1 MQALHNLTRKQR
13 EIYDFLVNQEQFI
26 QAPTLEELCKLLGL
40 SSRGSLHK
48 HIQALINAG
57 LVEPV
62 NRKQR
67 GIRII
72 KEVDA
77 VPNELPMLGYIAA
90 GKPIEAIE
98 NPESISV
105 PENLRGS
112 SACFVLQVKGESM
125 IEDGILDGD
134 WVVIEPCNHA
144 CNGEIVVALIDK
156 HEATLKHILQYPGKI
171 ILQPANQNMAAMN
184 YSPDRIEIQGVLVGQ
199 MRSYR
204 NYSRGVHK

>member
-1 MQALHNLTRKQR
+1 MSSTNNLTRKQR
-13 EIYDFLVNQEQFI
+13 EIYNFLLDQDQFNN
-26 QAPTLEELCKLLGL
+26 ALTLGELCKLLGL

-48 HIQALINAG
+48 HIQALIDTG

-67 GIRII
+67 GIRVIREI
-72 KEVDA
+72 DTD
-77 VPNELPMLGYIAA
+77 PNELPMLGYIAA
-90 GKPIEAIE
+90 GQPIEAIE
-98 NPESISV
+98 NPEPISV
-105 PENLRGS
+105 PEKLRGS
-112 SACFVLQVKGESM
+112 STCFVLQIKGESM

-144 CNGEIVVALIDK
+144 TNGEIVVALIDK
-156 HEATLKHILQYPGKI
+156 HEATLKHIMQYPGKI
-171 ILQPANQNMAAMN
+171 ILQPANQNMSAIS

-204 NYSRGVHK
+204 N